1 MSYLIQAAINDC
13 NDFEAARLILIRTG
27 RSTIQTAALDTWQLG
42 PIEGQA
48 LIQEWLDQHPEA
60 LEDQAARATPI
71 LNQIIEEFDDMA
83 NGPDDTQ
90 TKQEPSA

>member
-1 MSYLIQAAINDC
+1 MSYLITAAINDS

-27 RSTIQTAALDTWQLG
+27 RATLSNAAFETWRRG

-48 LIQEWLDQHPEA
+48 IIQEWLDQHPEA

-71 LNQIIEEFDDMA
+71 LDQIINEFDDMA
-83 NGPDDTQ
+83 NGPNDTQ